1 MKEEKFLPL
10 SPEPK
15 PKEEKILKADLELA
29 EKILNQQGVSLKDFI
44 LSVRNEALLKEREN
58 YSVEK
63 IGPYVTSLALKY
75 DLPAECHYPLFLLAI
90 KMLGFKD
97 KEPSNKK
104 NKKNFSKKS
113 SREAF
118 FNQLREERRAG
129 QSYKKSDLE

>member
-15 PKEEKILKADLELA
+15 EEEILKKDLELA
-29 EKILNQQGVSLKDFI
+29 KKILNQRGISLKDFI
-44 LSVRNEALLKEREN
+44 FSARDKAFLKEGKN
-58 YSVEK
+58 YSVEE
-63 IGPYVTSLALKY
+63 IGPYITSLALKY

-118 FNQLREERRAG
+118 FNKLREERRAG